1 MDLIREFI
9 SCGSLVMRLEKF
21 ENLERRVNKLVEQ
34 FSRLKREKDEIAGV
48 CKKKSVEHQET
59 KKRLEK
65 LYRERHHIRSK
76 LDTLL
81 NKLESIE
88 HMG

>member
-1 MDLIREFI
+1 LGL
-9 SCGSLVMRLEKF
+9 SGVKLENFK
-21 ENLERRVNKLVEQ
+21 NLENKVKNLVKQ
-34 FSRLKREKDEIAGV
+34 FSLLKGEKDEIAGV
-48 CKKKSVEHQET
+48 LKKKIMEDRET

-65 LYRERHHIRSK
+65 LYRERYQIRSK
-76 LDTLL
+76 LDALI

>member
-1 MDLIREFI
+1 MKLENFKN
-9 SCGSLVMRLEKF
+9 LEKKVK
-21 ENLERRVNKLVEQ
+21 NLVKQ
-34 FSRLKREKDEIAGV
+34 FSLLKREKNEIAGV
-48 CKKKSVEHQET
+48 LKKKIMEDRET

-65 LYRERHHIRSK
+65 LYRERYQIRSK
-76 LDTLL
+76 LDTLI